1 VCKHI
6 LTHISLILLPLI
18 SVIPVANSARLQDP
32 TRPPGVKFSHQPGS
46 SKAKP
51 SWILS
56 STLVANGRRN
66 AVINNRLV
74 SVGQTINQARILS
87 IQSNAVWLMY
97 KQKRIQIKL
106 LAREIKD
113 FSKAADK

>member
-1 VCKHI
+1 MA
-6 LTHISLILLPLI
+6 TM
-18 SVIPVANSARLQDP
+18 ANSEILQDP
-32 TRPPGVKFSHQPGS
+32 TRPPGVKFNYQPGS
-46 SKAKP
+46 SKAKR

-74 SVGQTINQARILS
+74 SVGQTINNARVLS
-87 IQSNAVWLMY
+87 IQTNAVWLLH